1 MTGPLSS
8 SMLSSSWRGRGYACS
23 MEYREL
29 PADRALADDVACLWY
44 DDRVRSPAQH
54 RSQLVLPDGCI
65 DIVWIRGHS
74 LTIAGPAT
82 SPVQADLPPEAAVLG
97 LRFRIGRAPAYLG
110 VPADVLLNADVP
122 LRAIWGDA
130 ADRLRDHLE
139 STSTVGDGLVVLQ
152 TAVANHPAAA
162 ADGLVQAAL
171 HRLRRSPHSQVRD
184 LGDEFGL
191 SERQLLRRFTASVG
205 YGPRTLARVLRF
217 RRFLGLLVDPHAG
230 RFDLAR
236 LAAES
241 GFADHAHLARDCA
254 TLAGLSPSQLRC
266 VWVSRN

>member
-130 ADRLRDHLE
+130 ADRLRDHPGVHVDCRRRAGGAPDRRGKPPC
-139 STSTVGDGLVVLQ
+139 SSGRRARPGR
-152 TAVANHPAAA
+152 AASAAA
-162 ADGLVQAAL
+162 FTTQPGARPGRRVRTQRTTTPAPLHGVGRVRPAHPRPRAAL
-171 HRLRRSPHSQVRD
+171 SPVPRAARRSA
-184 LGDEFGL
+184 
-191 SERQLLRRFTASVG
+191 RR
-205 YGPRTLARVLRF
+205 PL
-217 RRFLGLLVDPHAG
+217 
-230 RFDLAR
+230 
-236 LAAES
+236 
-241 GFADHAHLARDCA
+241 
-254 TLAGLSPSQLRC
+254 
-266 VWVSRN
+266 